1 MNIALGF
8 KSHSGWA
15 ALVAL
20 GERNGGPEV
29 AERSRIELVEENW
42 ARAPFHAADRLTEPG
57 QKRELVK
64 RGIEVAR
71 SNAVRALK
79 EALER
84 LRRADH
90 DVVACGVL
98 VGTGMPDWSIDEIL
112 AVHFRMHKAEGEL
125 FRDVLVLAA
134 GACELSLARI
144 PEKQLGVQATKAL
157 GVPAVALSSRIAA
170 LGRTLGPP
178 WGKDQKDAAL
188 AAWIALRG
196 VASSG
201 RKRV

>member
-1 MNIALGF
+1 M
-8 KSHSGWA
+8 
-15 ALVAL
+15 
-20 GERNGGPEV
+20 
-29 AERSRIELVEENW
+29 
-42 ARAPFHAADRLTEPG
+42 
-57 QKRELVK
+57 K

-71 SNAVRALK
+71 SSAVRALK